1 MPNSL
6 ITLFSIS
13 ICSIGIL
20 NSVDVSQATATPLN
34 KSTIKEYI
42 DTNIHCLSSKIQNK
56 QKSKH
61 HKMQHIYVQK
71 K

>member
-42 DTNIHCLSSKIQNK
+42 DTNNLLYTLPFKQNTE
-56 QKSKH
+56 
-61 HKMQHIYVQK
+61 
-71 K
+71 